1 MQVLVPVSHP
11 SVHSGVSC
19 QPALLASHINYC
31 SRLCWEGAE
40 LVRGAFLLSVLV
52 VLDENSPES
61 SFSSETDST
70 LYVLVLLFYLQFLY
84 FLKDSLYWAK
94 LSTSPLLPR
103 LPNLEDIS
111 AFGFLK
117 RVLCVDGS
125 VKLRDHLSSASQEQ
139 DCAATPSQRT
149 L

>member
-1 MQVLVPVSHP
+1 MAPQQQGLQGLDIPVTDTHILTRSHQVGCPIQVR
-11 SVHSGVSC
+11 
-19 QPALLASHINYC
+19 A
-31 SRLCWEGAE
+31 LCWEGAE

-111 AFGFLK
+111 AFGFL
-117 RVLCVDGS
+117 RNGFS
-125 VKLRDHLSSASQEQ
+125 V
-139 DCAATPSQRT
+139 
-149 L
+149 